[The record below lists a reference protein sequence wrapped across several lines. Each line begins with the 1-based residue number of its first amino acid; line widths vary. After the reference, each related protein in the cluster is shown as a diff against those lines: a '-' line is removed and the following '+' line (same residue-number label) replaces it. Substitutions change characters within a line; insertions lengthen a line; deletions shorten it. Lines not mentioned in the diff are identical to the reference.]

1 MPEEALIDLKRALEL
16 DPNNGSVKV
25 ELAKAK
31 QTISEANKKTKA
43 AYQNLFSKISVY
55 DDKALPVLGL
65 SKSNPRVVKLIYYCY
80 CPIPHPTP
88 NYYYYYY

>member
-1 MPEEALIDLKRALEL
+1 MPEEALSDLKRALEL

-65 SKSNPRVVKLIYYCY
+65 SKSNPRVNLNLFNI
-80 CPIPHPTP
+80 IPPP
-88 NYYYYYY
+88 PVP